1 MRSKFGLLLFFRVL
15 RIASSKPTIVPQLSS
30 RRLLVFL
37 RRTSAFDRVALAILV
52 LYPIFRLFAFA
63 GIRLPFTGLLFFL
76 SFIAV
81 IYFVVRL
88 LPWVRNHLLWR
99 LRNRLIVAYILIAV
113 VPVVLLLSMAALS
126 AYGIYLQLGAHLL
139 HDGLQQ
145 RISMVAGDAEAI
157 ESALE
162 DEVNRGASPYDDA
175 ILARPEVAVL
185 IAAAHREWPET
196 RVLLNRGQHLVG
208 AGNGSEYSGIIE
220 FEHQIWIASAQ
231 KRSTHAGP
239 LFVLVGAP
247 VTSEFLDSLSSELGP
262 IQMML
267 LQPAAQK
274 PRTGISLEI
283 QNRLYIPGQQ
293 VLSHRRTLPPPANWL
308 DVKVNGASTL
318 EALHHDPGSDP
329 SPAPV
334 LASFALRP
342 SALNRRLLTS
352 VGAVGPLLVNLL
364 LLAGIIFLAL
374 EMGALVTG
382 IVLTRTI
389 TRAVGDLYDAT
400 LRVRRGDFSHRVRVH
415 QHDQLGALGES
426 FNEMTASVS
435 ELIQEQ
441 QQRQRLE
448 NELSIARE
456 VQQQL
461 FPHTLPQLPGLQLAA
476 ICRPARSVS
485 GDYYD
490 FIPLG
495 TSRLGIAL
503 ADISG
508 KGISAA
514 LLMASLQASLRSNA
528 MLDGHGGTAALVERL
543 NHQLFKNTSDD
554 RYATFF
560 YAVYDSDAKTLTY
573 TNAGHLAPF
582 FVHAGKVQQL
592 DEGGTVVG
600 LFEEFSYT
608 QGSLNVEPGSVLVA
622 FSDGLTEPENVYGEE
637 FGMERLKE
645 EVMRQVNVP
654 PPRAAENLIAAAEQW
669 AGSAEQADDM
679 TVVVVRMD

>member
-1 MRSKFGLLLFFRVL
+1 M
-15 RIASSKPTIVPQLSS
+15 RIANSAPTIVSRLSS
-30 RRLLVFL
+30 RHFLIFL
-37 RRTSAFDRVALAILV
+37 RRTSPLDRIGLGILL
-52 LYPIFRLFAFA
+52 LYAIFRLLAFM
-63 GIRLPFTGLLFFL
+63 GMRLPLTGLLFFL
-76 SFIAV
+76 SFISV
-81 IYFVVRL
+81 IYLAVRL
-88 LPWVRNHLLWR
+88 LPWIRNHLLWR

-145 RISMVAGDAEAI
+145 RVSMVAGDGEAI
-157 ESALE
+157 ASAVE
-162 DEVNRGASPYDDA
+162 DEVNRGASPYDEA
-175 ILARPEVAVL
+175 VLARPEVGVL
-185 IAAAHREWPET
+185 ISAARREWPDI

-208 AGNGSEYSGIIE
+208 SGNGSEYSGIIE

-231 KRSTHAGP
+231 KRSTRAGP

-247 VTSEFLDSLSSELGP
+247 ITPEFLDSLSSELGP

-267 LQPAAQK
+267 LQPSAEK
-274 PRTGISLEI
+274 PSTGISLEI

-293 VLSHRRTLPPPANWL
+293 ILSRRRNLAPPANWF
-308 DVKVNGASTL
+308 DVRVNGASTL

-400 LRVRRGDFSHRVRVH
+400 LRVRRGDFSYRVRVH
-415 QHDQLGALGES
+415 QQDQLGALGES

-495 TSRLGIAL
+495 PARLGIAL

-528 MLDGHGGTAALVERL
+528 MLDGRGGTAALVERL
-543 NHQLFKNTSDD
+543 NQQLFKNTSDD

-560 YAVYDSDAKTLTY
+560 YAVYDSDAKSLTY

-582 FVHAGKVQQL
+582 FINAGRVQQL

-600 LFEEFSYT
+600 LFEEVPYT
-608 QGSLNVEPGSVLVA
+608 QGTLKVEPGSVLVV

-645 EVMRQVNVP
+645 EVIRQANVP

>member
-1 MRSKFGLLLFFRVL
+1 L
-15 RIASSKPTIVPQLSS
+15 RIASLKPTIVPQISS
-30 RRLLVFL
+30 RRLLIFL
-37 RRTSAFDRVALAILV
+37 RRTSVFDRVALGILV
-52 LYPIFRLFAFA
+52 LYVMFRLFALA
-63 GIRLPFTGLLFFL
+63 GMRLPFTGLLFFL
-76 SFIAV
+76 SFISV
-81 IYFVVRL
+81 IYFVVRF

-113 VPVVLLLSMAALS
+113 VPVVLLLSMAALG

-145 RISMVAGDAEAI
+145 RTNMVAGDGEAI
-157 ESALE
+157 ASAIE
-162 DEVNRGASPYDDA
+162 DEVNRGASLYDDA
-175 ILARPEVAVL
+175 VLARPEVAVL
-185 IAAAHREWPET
+185 IAAAHREWPDV
-196 RVLLNRGQHLVG
+196 RVLLNRGQHLVDS
-208 AGNGSEYSGIIE
+208 GNGSEYSGIVE

-247 VTSEFLDSLSSELGP
+247 VTPEFLDSLSSELGP

-267 LQPAAQK
+267 LQPASAK
-274 PRTGISLEI
+274 PRNGISIEI
-283 QNRLYIPGQQ
+283 QNRLYILGQE
-293 VLSHRRTLPPPANWL
+293 VLSRRRTLGPPANWL
-308 DVKVNGASTL
+308 DVRVNGASTL

-342 SALNRRLLTS
+342 SAINRRLLTS

-364 LLAGIIFLAL
+364 LLAGIIFFAL

-400 LRVRRGDFSHRVRVH
+400 LRVRRGDFSHRIRVH

-495 TSRLGIAL
+495 PSRLGIAL

-528 MLDGHGGTAALVERL
+528 MLDGHGGTAQLVERL

-560 YAVYDSDAKTLTY
+560 YAVYDSEAKTLTY

-582 FVHAGKVQQL
+582 FVNAGKVQQL

-608 QGSLNVEPGSVLVA
+608 QGSLKVEPGSMLVA

-669 AGSAEQADDM
+669 AASAEQADDM

>member
-1 MRSKFGLLLFFRVL
+1 
-15 RIASSKPTIVPQLSS
+15 
-30 RRLLVFL
+30 
-37 RRTSAFDRVALAILV
+37 
-52 LYPIFRLFAFA
+52 
-63 GIRLPFTGLLFFL
+63 
-76 SFIAV
+76 
-81 IYFVVRL
+81 
-88 LPWVRNHLLWR
+88 
-99 LRNRLIVAYILIAV
+99 
-113 VPVVLLLSMAALS
+113 
-126 AYGIYLQLGAHLL
+126 
-139 HDGLQQ
+139 
-145 RISMVAGDAEAI
+145 
-157 ESALE
+157 
-162 DEVNRGASPYDDA
+162 
-175 ILARPEVAVL
+175 
-185 IAAAHREWPET
+185 
-196 RVLLNRGQHLVG
+196 
-208 AGNGSEYSGIIE
+208 
-220 FEHQIWIASAQ
+220 
-231 KRSTHAGP
+231 
-239 LFVLVGAP
+239 
-247 VTSEFLDSLSSELGP
+247 
-262 IQMML
+262 MML
-267 LQPAAQK
+267 LQPATEK
-274 PRTGISLEI
+274 PRSGISLEI
-283 QNRLYIPGQQ
+283 QNRLYVPGQQ
-293 VLSHRRTLPPPANWL
+293 VLSRKRTLGPRANWL
-308 DVKVNGASTL
+308 DARVNGALTI

-334 LASFALRP
+334 LASFVLRP

-364 LLAGIIFLAL
+364 LLAGVIFLAL
-374 EMGALVTG
+374 ELGALVTG

-389 TRAVGDLYDAT
+389 TGAVGDLYEAT

-495 TSRLGIAL
+495 PSRLGIAL

-528 MLDGHGGTAALVERL
+528 TLDGRDGTAALVERL
-543 NHQLFKNTSDD
+543 NTQLFKNTSDD

-560 YAVYDSDAKTLTY
+560 YAVYDSDEKKLTY

-608 QGSLNVEPGSVLVA
+608 QGVLKVEPGTMLVA

-637 FGMERLKE
+637 FGMERLRE
-645 EVMRQVNVP
+645 EVIRQATVP
-654 PPRAAENLIAAAEQW
+654 PSRAAENLIAAAEQW

>member
-1 MRSKFGLLLFFRVL
+1 M
-15 RIASSKPTIVPQLSS
+15 
-30 RRLLVFL
+30 
-37 RRTSAFDRVALAILV
+37 DRVGTKSAT
-52 LYPIFRLFAFA
+52 RA
-63 GIRLPFTGLLFFL
+63 GTI
-76 SFIAV
+76 
-81 IYFVVRL
+81 
-88 LPWVRNHLLWR
+88 
-99 LRNRLIVAYILIAV
+99 
-113 VPVVLLLSMAALS
+113 
-126 AYGIYLQLGAHLL
+126 
-139 HDGLQQ
+139 
-145 RISMVAGDAEAI
+145 
-157 ESALE
+157 
-162 DEVNRGASPYDDA
+162 
-175 ILARPEVAVL
+175 
-185 IAAAHREWPET
+185 
-196 RVLLNRGQHLVG
+196 
-208 AGNGSEYSGIIE
+208 
-220 FEHQIWIASAQ
+220 
-231 KRSTHAGP
+231 
-239 LFVLVGAP
+239 FVLVGGP
-247 VTSEFLDSLSSELGP
+247 VTPDFLDGLSSELGP

-267 LQPAAQK
+267 LQPSAEK

-283 QNRLYIPGQQ
+283 QNRLYVPGQQ
-293 VLSHRRTLPPPANWL
+293 VLSRRRTLGPPANWL
-308 DVKVNGASTL
+308 DVRVNGASTIA
-318 EALHHDPGSDP
+318 ALHHDPGSDP

-495 TSRLGIAL
+495 PSRLGIAL

-528 MLDGHGGTAALVERL
+528 MLDGQGGTAALVGRL
-543 NHQLFKNTSDD
+543 NQQLFKNTSDD

-560 YAVYDSDAKTLTY
+560 YSVYDSDTKTLTY

-582 FVHAGKVQQL
+582 FVNAGRVQQL

-600 LFEEFSYT
+600 LFEEVPYT
-608 QGSLNVEPGSVLVA
+608 QGTLKVEPGSVLVA

-645 EVMRQVNVP
+645 EVIRQVNVP